1 MNRKDTITSSI
12 LEAATSEFLVKG
24 LDSASMQNISMK
36 ANISKRTLYKYFSS
50 KEDIYNE
57 LINQV
62 LNQIQSM
69 CNPQYDSNL
78 SIEKQIST
86 IASNKLKLLLNDSFL
101 NISKIIFGEML
112 KGRAPTPKDLQRMN
126 SSETY
131 FHNWIVDA
139 KNDGEITSPLDNITL
154 ANQFHSIIKGQAYWP
169 ILLGM
174 KKKQDLNLKS
184 ITQQSTDFFINS
196 FCKK

>member
-12 LEAATSEFLVKG
+12 LEAATNELLVKG

-69 CNPQYDSNL
+69 CNPQYESNQ
-78 SIEKQIST
+78 SIEKQISI
-86 IASNKLKLLLNDSFL
+86 IATNKLELLLNDSFL

-112 KGRAPTPKDLQRMN
+112 KGRAPTSKDLERMT
-126 SSETY
+126 SSETQ
-131 FHNWIVDA
+131 FHKWIIDA
-139 KNDGEITSPLDNITL
+139 KDDGKIISPLDNITI

-174 KKKQDLNLKS
+174 KKKQELNLKS
-184 ITQQSTDFFINS
+184 ITQQSIDFFMNS
-196 FCKK
+196 FCKE